1 MKISVVIPT
10 YQRCTLLIKC
20 IEAILQQDFDR
31 RSFEVVVVT
40 DGPDPTLKQL
50 LVHLPVE
57 FTQLQVISLSTKHGP
72 AAARNAGWQN
82 AIGEL
87 IVFTDDDCIPDAKWL
102 SNYWSAFE
110 NRTQEAIAFSGKT
123 VVPINRIP
131 TDYELN
137 ISRLAEAEFITA
149 NCACSKKALE
159 LTNGFDEAFTM
170 AWREDSDLQFRLLNE
185 NIPIITVQDA
195 IVTHPV
201 RKARWCISLKEEKKG
216 IFNALLYKKFP
227 HLYRQKIQR
236 QRPWLYYAVVGF
248 FSMAVIGLV
257 VPSYATFL
265 ISTSAWIVLTLLF
278 VLRRLRRT
286 SRKWSHILEMVITS
300 IAIPFLSLYW
310 RWYGAL
316 KYKAPLLFY

>member
-10 YQRCTLLIKC
+10 YHRSALLLKC

-31 RSFEVVVVT
+31 RSFEVIVVS

-50 LVHLPVE
+50 LSHLPSECTHLKV
-57 FTQLQVISLSTKHGP
+57 TSLRIKKGP

-110 NRTQEAIAFSGKT
+110 NRTQEAIAFRGKT

-170 AWREDSDLQFRLLNE
+170 AWREDSDLQFRLMSE
-185 NIPIITVQDA
+185 NIPIITVEDA

-201 RKARWCISLKEEKKG
+201 RKAKWCISLKEEKKG
-216 IFNALLYKKFP
+216 VFNALLFKKFP
-227 HLYRQKIQR
+227 SLYRQKIQQ
-236 QRPWLYYAVVGF
+236 QRPWLYYAIVGF
-248 FSMAVIGLV
+248 FAMVVIGLAI
-257 VPSYATFL
+257 PSHSTF
-265 ISTSAWIVLTLLF
+265 IIGIFGWFVLTLLF
-278 VLRRLRRT
+278 ILRRLRRT
-286 SRKWSHILEMVITS
+286 SHKWSHILEMIITS

-316 KYKAPLLFY
+316 KYKAPLL